1 MSELWETL
9 TTGLVLSLLFIGVSY
24 LFWKRYD
31 RPTPLMIERQE
42 EKDRLKEERKTWRE
56 VEARMRADQEEA
68 ELKAAYERRKA
79 EERARSVVPASAEV
93 KDAWKSL
100 GVAAPEPATFEAK
113 GEDANAALRPQDHT
127 SLGEE
132 AVSDEDLLNAAEL
145 VQVRQ
150 DEGVQPGAEEPDW
163 ELIEKLE
170 EIAGKDEIVLPD
182 VPEAPDLDAV
192 ALQPSEEVESSNA
205 ALDLTADSTTTAG
218 NSAER
223 ATVSAKE
230 TDASA
235 WNLREGEDLWGDTAR
250 EEEGPRI
257 GSCSPVEGEGVL
269 KTERHE
275 GLDGATTSRDSG
287 LHAGGDEATVGAGAP
302 ARGCGAAPRFLSGS
316 NAGV

>member
-79 EERARSVVPASAEV
+79 EERARSVVPDSAEV

-100 GVAAPEPATFEAK
+100 GVADPAEPATFEAK

-132 AVSDEDLLNAAEL
+132 PVSDEDLLKAAEL

-150 DEGVQPGAEEPDW
+150 DKGVQPGAEEPDW

-192 ALQPSEEVESSNA
+192 ALQPSVEFAASNA
-205 ALDLTADSTTTAG
+205 APDIDADSTTTDGDSDEGAP
-218 NSAER
+218 
-223 ATVSAKE
+223 VSAKT
-230 TDASA
+230 TDASVWDLA
-235 WNLREGEDLWGDTAR
+235 EGEDLWGEAAR
-250 EEEGPRI
+250 QEE
-257 GSCSPVEGEGVL
+257 
-269 KTERHE
+269 
-275 GLDGATTSRDSG
+275 
-287 LHAGGDEATVGAGAP
+287 
-302 ARGCGAAPRFLSGS
+302 
-316 NAGV
+316 

>member
-79 EERARSVVPASAEV
+79 EERARSVIPASTEV

-100 GVAAPEPATFEAK
+100 GVAVPAEPATFEAK

-132 AVSDEDLLNAAEL
+132 VVSDEDLLNAADL

-150 DEGVQPGAEEPDW
+150 DEGVQASAEEPDW

-192 ALQPSEEVESSNA
+192 ALQPSEAVESSNA
-205 ALDLTADSTTTAG
+205 APDLTADSTTTDG
-218 NSAER
+218 NSAEG
-223 ATVSAKE
+223 APLSANT

-235 WNLREGEDLWGDTAR
+235 WNLKEGEDLWGEAVR
-250 EEEGPRI
+250 EEE
-257 GSCSPVEGEGVL
+257 
-269 KTERHE
+269 
-275 GLDGATTSRDSG
+275 
-287 LHAGGDEATVGAGAP
+287 
-302 ARGCGAAPRFLSGS
+302 
-316 NAGV
+316 

>member
-79 EERARSVVPASAEV
+79 EERARSVVPDSAEV

-100 GVAAPEPATFEAK
+100 GVADPAEPATFEAK

-132 AVSDEDLLNAAEL
+132 PVSDEDLLNAAEL

-150 DEGVQPGAEEPDW
+150 DEGVQTGAEEPDW

-192 ALQPSEEVESSNA
+192 AAQSSEESADVPAPQPKASSEENV
-205 ALDLTADSTTTAG
+205 G
-218 NSAER
+218 
-223 ATVSAKE
+223 
-230 TDASA
+230 
-235 WNLREGEDLWGDTAR
+235 WNIAEGEDLWPPASS
-250 EEEGPRI
+250 EEE
-257 GSCSPVEGEGVL
+257 
-269 KTERHE
+269 
-275 GLDGATTSRDSG
+275 
-287 LHAGGDEATVGAGAP
+287 
-302 ARGCGAAPRFLSGS
+302 
-316 NAGV
+316 

>member
-79 EERARSVVPASAEV
+79 EERARAVIPASAEV

-192 ALQPSEEVESSNA
+192 ALQPSEELDSSDA
-205 ALDLTADSTTTAG
+205 ASDFTANSTPTDG
-218 NSAER
+218 NSAEG
-223 ATVSAKE
+223 APVSAKE
-230 TDASA
+230 TDASV
-235 WNLREGEDLWGDTAR
+235 WNLKEGEDLWGEAAR
-250 EEEGPRI
+250 EEE
-257 GSCSPVEGEGVL
+257 
-269 KTERHE
+269 
-275 GLDGATTSRDSG
+275 
-287 LHAGGDEATVGAGAP
+287 
-302 ARGCGAAPRFLSGS
+302 
-316 NAGV
+316 